1 MWNWNNNFIDTV
13 NVLDFLI
20 SIKNLQENTAQ
31 TDQQNFEEQINEKIQ
46 LALKEIHSHL
56 QEQDKKI
63 DLIMKK
69 LGVQ

>member
-1 MWNWNNNFIDTV
+1 MWNWDNNFINTV

-20 SIKNLQENTAQ
+20 SMRNLQENTAQ
-31 TDQQNFEEQINEKIQ
+31 TDQQNFEERVNEKIQ
-46 LALKEIHSHL
+46 LALKEIHNHL

-69 LGVQ
+69 LGV

>member
-20 SIKNLQENTAQ
+20 SMKNLQENTAQ
-31 TDQQNFEEQINEKIQ
+31 TDQQNFEERVNEKIQ
-46 LALKEIHSHL
+46 LALKEIHNHL

-63 DLIMKK
+63 DLIIKK

>member
-1 MWNWNNNFIDTV
+1 MWNWDNNFINTV

-20 SIKNLQENTAQ
+20 SLKNLQENTAQ
-31 TDQQNFEEQINEKIQ
+31 TDQQNFEERVNEKIQ
-46 LALKEIHSHL
+46 LALKEIHNHL

-69 LGVQ
+69 LGV

>member
-1 MWNWNNNFIDTV
+1 MWNWDNNFINTV

-20 SIKNLQENTAQ
+20 SMKNLQENTAQ
-31 TDQQNFEEQINEKIQ
+31 TDQQNLEERVNEKIQ

>member
-1 MWNWNNNFIDTV
+1 MWNWDNNFINTV

-20 SIKNLQENTAQ
+20 SMKNLQENTAQ
-31 TDQQNFEEQINEKIQ
+31 TDQQNFEERVNEKIQ
-46 LALKEIHSHL
+46 LALKEIHNHL

-69 LGVQ
+69 LGV

>member
-1 MWNWNNNFIDTV
+1 MWNWDNNFINTV

-20 SIKNLQENTAQ
+20 SMKNLQENTAQ
-31 TDQQNFEEQINEKIQ
+31 TDQQNLEERVNEKIQ

-69 LGVQ
+69 LGV

>member
-1 MWNWNNNFIDTV
+1 MWNWDNNFINTV

-20 SIKNLQENTAQ
+20 SMKNLQENTAQ
-31 TDQQNFEEQINEKIQ
+31 TDQQNLEERVNEKIQ
-46 LALKEIHSHL
+46 LALKEIHNHL

-69 LGVQ
+69 LGV